1 MKKLFGV
8 VGDPIAHSMSPAMHN
23 DLFELYG
30 IDASYLPFHVS
41 KDDLESA
48 VKGLK
53 ALGASGFN
61 VTIPHKTEII
71 PYLDGIDPLAE
82 AIGAVNTVKNE
93 GGLFVGYNT
102 DGPGFVKGLESHA
115 ADLFSRSALIIGAG
129 GAAKAIYFSMAK
141 AGFKHIDIC
150 NRTLNKAEELVSAC
164 PYKVDSKVL
173 DYETAERNLGN
184 YQLVV
189 QTTSIGMHPDIESVP
204 LSTNNIAQHSFVS
217 DIIYNPLKT
226 KLLKEASVKGALT
239 QNGIEMFVYQGALA
253 FEKWTG
259 IFPDTERMKA
269 NVLRHL
275 GGYTC

>member
-129 GAAKAIYFSMAK
+129 GAARAIYFSMAK

-173 DYETAERNLGN
+173 DYETAERNLEN

-226 KLLKEASVKGALT
+226 KLLKEASVKGAST